1 MWPASGAP
9 TKSGARA
16 DATDGLGVKKYPIL
30 GADGAKL
37 VKEDL
42 ETGWSIGGAADDL
55 ARTQFAQIVT
65 EATNRSGYVIPEQD
79 IGGLVQTNGATGQV
93 LVKPFTAFRSGLTS
107 GTQQDLLSAY
117 YAGSTETVTTPLPGV
132 GNHRWDLL
140 YAIIAETD
148 SDSESRLVENPGT
161 EVIAAQTVNTRHK
174 SVVTLAWVQ
183 GTAAGTGT
191 TPYPAGNFPALPT
204 PSAGQA
210 HIPIAYV
217 HVSYSATPS
226 TVSYGVDAIIND
238 PQHAK
243 MNPLVGGV
251 SVGSV
256 GLVQL
261 DVTPNYGRLGDT
273 KGLVTGTG
281 TPWTTGTGNRPGFFL
296 EPVLGETKVYLL
308 LDFRG
313 GGAIGSAW
321 AVINQPILDPA
332 DTTSAIYRRLG
343 PYSLSDRIFEG
354 RLFPAS
360 SDATENWA
368 WNQAASAGNR
378 VFPTR
383 HAHTATHP
391 SPIEGLGNTVYKNG
405 DFETASGFTAGDWFL
420 ACLFKDVLSS
430 GTNSDIAL
438 LVRKAAG
445 GGYTQ
450 GAMYVATREA
460 TNGDIEGR
468 AFWGHVTMTTRLNA
482 FGF

>member
-1 MWPASGAP
+1 M
-9 TKSGARA
+9 
-16 DATDGLGVKKYPIL
+16 KKYPIL
-30 GADGAKL
+30 GANGAKL

-42 ETGWSIGGAADDL
+42 ETGWSVGGVADDL
-55 ARTQFAQIVT
+55 ARAQFAQITT
-65 EATNRSGYVIPEQD
+65 EATNRSGYVVPEQD
-79 IGGLVQTNGATGQV
+79 LGGLVQTNGATGQV

-117 YAGSTETVTTPLPGV
+117 YSGSTETVPTPLPV
-132 GNHRWDLL
+132 AGNHRWDLL
-140 YAIIAETD
+140 YAIISETD
-148 SDSESRLVENPGT
+148 TDSESRLVENPST

-174 SVVTLAWVQ
+174 SSVTLAWVQ
-183 GTAAGTGT
+183 GTSTATAT
-191 TPYPAGNFPALPT
+191 TPYPAASFPALPT
-204 PSAGQA
+204 PSAGTA
-210 HIPIAYV
+210 VIPLAYV

-226 TVSYGVDAIIND
+226 TVSYGVNAIIND

-243 MNPLVGGV
+243 LNPLVGGV

-256 GLVQL
+256 GLVQH
-261 DVTPNYGRLGDT
+261 DATPNYGRLGDT

-281 TPWTTGTGNRPGFFL
+281 AVWTTGSGNRPGYFL

-313 GGAIGSAW
+313 GGSIGSSW

-332 DTTSAIYRRLG
+332 DSTSAIYRRLG
-343 PYSLSDRIFEG
+343 PYSLLDRIYEG

-360 SDATENWA
+360 ADATENWA
-368 WNQAASAGNR
+368 FNQAASAGNR

-383 HAHTATHP
+383 HARTGPALHP
-391 SPIEGLGNTVYKNG
+391 SPVEGLGNSIYPNA
-405 DFETASGFTAGDWFL
+405 DFDTAAAFATGDWLL

-438 LVRKAAG
+438 LVRKASG
-445 GGYTQ
+445 GGFTQ

>member
-1 MWPASGAP
+1 MK
-9 TKSGARA
+9 T
-16 DATDGLGVKKYPIL
+16 YPIL

-42 ETGWSIGGAADDL
+42 EAGWSAAGTVDDIVRAQL
-55 ARTQFAQIVT
+55 AQILT
-65 EATNRSGYVIPEQD
+65 EATNRSGYVVPEQD
-79 IGGLVQTNGATGQV
+79 LGGLVQTNGATGQV
-93 LVKPFTAFRSGLTS
+93 LVKPFTAFRSGLTT

-117 YAGSTETVTTPLPGV
+117 YAGSTETVPTPLPTV

-140 YAIIAETD
+140 YAIIAEQDTT
-148 SDSESRLVENPGT
+148 SESRLVENPST

-183 GTAAGTGT
+183 GTSASTGT
-191 TPYPAGNFPALPT
+191 TPYAAANFPALPT

-210 HIPIAYV
+210 VIPLAYI

-226 TVSYGVDAIIND
+226 TVTYGVNAIIND
-238 PQHAK
+238 PTAAK
-243 MNPLVGGV
+243 LNPLNGAT
-251 SVGSV
+251 SVGSA
-256 GLVQL
+256 GLVQ
-261 DVTPNYGRLGDT
+261 VSSTPAYSRLGDV
-273 KGLVTGTG
+273 KGLVTGSG
-281 TPWTTGTGNRPGFFL
+281 SPWTTGAGNRPGYFL

-313 GGAIGSAW
+313 GGSIGSSW
-321 AVINQPILDPA
+321 AVINTPIIDPA
-332 DTTSAIYRRLG
+332 DSTSAIFRKLG
-343 PYSLSDRIFEG
+343 PYSLLDRIFEG
-354 RLFPAS
+354 RIFPAT
-360 SDATENWA
+360 SDITENWA
-368 WNQAASAGNR
+368 FNQAAGAANR
-378 VFPTR
+378 VFPTT
-383 HAHTATHP
+383 HARSGPALHP
-391 SPIEGLGNTVYKNG
+391 SPVEGLGNSIYPNA
-405 DFETASGFTAGDWFL
+405 DFDTAAAFATGDWLL

-438 LVRKAAG
+438 LVRKASG